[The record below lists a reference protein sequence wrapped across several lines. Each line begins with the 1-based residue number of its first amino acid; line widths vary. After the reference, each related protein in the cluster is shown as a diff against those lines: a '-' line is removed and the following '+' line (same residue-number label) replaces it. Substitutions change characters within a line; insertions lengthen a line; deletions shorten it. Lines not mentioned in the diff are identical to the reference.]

1 MVAWVV
7 IDRQHHRQAGPFASL
22 LSTPLIPLP
31 HLSPLLPIPY
41 GHSYTTAASQPLCNQ
56 SLTHSFHRHGGCTP
70 SPSSPER
77 VRFERNPGAILH
89 SPLQFRPLFSC
100 SCALFC
106 TFLHSRKTQLFCFQA
121 IPHSLQKTPGVWGCC
136 LPRAFRLPPS
146 GRGASRRGGN
156 RLPRELLSECGRSR
170 IRPEK
175 RNGTGRNACPTNT
188 GWFCFRRRADPG

>member
-22 LSTPLIPLP
+22 LSTPVIPLP

-41 GHSYTTAASQPLCNQ
+41 GHSYTTAAPQPLCNQ

-100 SCALFC
+100 FCALFC
-106 TFLHSRKTQLFCFQA
+106 SLLHFFALAQNSTLLFSSDSTLFAKHTRGVGVLLTSR
-121 IPHSLQKTPGVWGCC
+121 I
-136 LPRAFRLPPS
+136 PPS
-146 GRGASRRGGN
+146 PIRSGRFAERG
-156 RLPRELLSECGRSR
+156 
-170 IRPEK
+170 
-175 RNGTGRNACPTNT
+175 
-188 GWFCFRRRADPG
+188 

>member
-7 IDRQHHRQAGPFASL
+7 IDRQHHRKAGPFASL

-31 HLSPLLPIPY
+31 HLSPLLPTPY
-41 GHSYTTAASQPLCNQ
+41 GHSYTTAAPQPLCNQ

-89 SPLQFRPLFSC
+89 SPLQLRPLFSC

-106 TFLHSRKTQLFCFQA
+106 TRTKLNSFVFKRFHTLCKKHPGWGVLLTSR
-121 IPHSLQKTPGVWGCC
+121 I
-136 LPRAFRLPPS
+136 PPS
-146 GRGASRRGGN
+146 PIRSGRFAERR
-156 RLPRELLSECGRSR
+156 
-170 IRPEK
+170 
-175 RNGTGRNACPTNT
+175 
-188 GWFCFRRRADPG
+188 